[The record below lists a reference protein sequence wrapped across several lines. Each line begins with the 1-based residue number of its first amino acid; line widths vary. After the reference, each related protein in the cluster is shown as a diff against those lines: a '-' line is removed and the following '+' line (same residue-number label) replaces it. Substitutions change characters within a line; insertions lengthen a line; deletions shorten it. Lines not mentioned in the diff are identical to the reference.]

1 MKMDGEQIIQVTI
14 VEKILR
20 SLTTKFDYIA
30 YSIE

>member
-14 VEKILR
+14 VQKILR
-20 SLTTKFDYIA
+20 SLTIKFDYIV